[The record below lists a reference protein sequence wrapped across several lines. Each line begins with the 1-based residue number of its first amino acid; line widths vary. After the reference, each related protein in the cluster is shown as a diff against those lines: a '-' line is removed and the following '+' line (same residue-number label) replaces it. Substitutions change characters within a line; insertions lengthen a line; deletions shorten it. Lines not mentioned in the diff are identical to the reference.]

1 MCVAV
6 SHGAAWRCRHL
17 FCGNQK
23 GSPGRPDCFKESH
36 PGPVYAERLQTGA
49 AVALLEGPRRFS
61 MVCYRVA
68 CRAGPRR
75 CDFGWGR
82 AAHCVKPTS
91 ILGSSSC
98 SLSCRPAAA
107 PVRSCLENFRSPVG
121 PSPKGFSAGFAN
133 LGTES

>member
-23 GSPGRPDCFKESH
+23 ASPGRPDCFKESH
-36 PGPVYAERLQTGA
+36 PRPMYSEHLQTEA
-49 AVALLEGPRRFS
+49 AMALLEGPRRFS
-61 MVCYRVA
+61 MARYRVA
-68 CRAGPRR
+68 CRGGPQSSDLGR
-75 CDFGWGR
+75 GR
-82 AAHCVKPTS
+82 AAHCLKPTS

-98 SLSCRPAAA
+98 SLSRHPAAA

-121 PSPKGFSAGFAN
+121 LSPKGFSAGFAN